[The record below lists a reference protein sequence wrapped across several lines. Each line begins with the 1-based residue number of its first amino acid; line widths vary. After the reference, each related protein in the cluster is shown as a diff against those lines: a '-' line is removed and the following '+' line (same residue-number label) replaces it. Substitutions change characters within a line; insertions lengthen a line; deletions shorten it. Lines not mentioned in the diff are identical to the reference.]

1 MREGSKT
8 FYARDLRKSDTRAE
22 AQLWQQL
29 RNRTLENHKFIRQFP
44 IGPYI
49 ADFACRERKV
59 VFEIDGATHG
69 AAAEIAR
76 DAARTDFLVQ
86 ARVFR
91 AHNAEI
97 YENLNGVLDTLL
109 AFVEAS
115 AASGSSAPVAAPHPN
130 PLPVAKGNGERE

>member
-49 ADFACRERKV
+49 ADFACRDKKLIV
-59 VFEIDGATHG
+59 EIDGATHSTEQ
-69 AAAEIAR
+69 EIAS
-76 DAARTDFLVQ
+76 DWVRTAYLNDTGYRVVRFQNIEIHEGMDQVLVL
-86 ARVFR
+86 
-91 AHNAEI
+91 I
-97 YENLNGVLDTLL
+97 S
-109 AFVEAS
+109 EALK
-115 AASGSSAPVAAPHPN
+115 A
-130 PLPVAKGNGERE
+130 